1 MYISRVCA
9 RAHAGLPQTKDLVII
24 YFYTFFFYIVH
35 NMELRHQDV
44 YTVHPAHVLFGPLLL
59 QPNCWGGIGSIT
71 LNVLDRCILDIS
83 TDILAEIRFILRPFF
98 FLHSKGTENYVV
110 SCVPAN
116 AIRLLWLFHILYG
129 THATISNWILKIG
142 TNSSMVGI
150 CPMNVLNKWWP
161 DVHVCDVIF
170 VRGGMINIIRWLS
183 AQSKNQQM
191 NIYSE
196 WVGKVAATSNENK
209 SFSSAIACQKSS

>member
-1 MYISRVCA
+1 MFAYGFCPYAVRCLSYTHSNLSSSSRLPLPTQSSRPYLPSPKLYMYISRVCA

-116 AIRLLWLFHILYG
+116 AIRLL
-129 THATISNWILKIG
+129 
-142 TNSSMVGI
+142 
-150 CPMNVLNKWWP
+150 
-161 DVHVCDVIF
+161 
-170 VRGGMINIIRWLS
+170 
-183 AQSKNQQM
+183 
-191 NIYSE
+191 
-196 WVGKVAATSNENK
+196 
-209 SFSSAIACQKSS
+209 

>member
-1 MYISRVCA
+1 MCIIWNYGIKTCTLYTRPMCCLARCCCSQTAGAALAASRWMYWIGA
-9 RAHAGLPQTKDLVII
+9 YWIYLPI
-24 YFYTFFFYIVH
+24 YWQKFVSFYDH
-35 NMELRHQDV
+35 D
-44 YTVHPAHVLFGPLLL
+44 
-59 QPNCWGGIGSIT
+59 
-71 LNVLDRCILDIS
+71 
-83 TDILAEIRFILRPFF
+83 FF

>member
-24 YFYTFFFYIVH
+24 YFYIVH

-59 QPNCWGGIGSIT
+59 QPNCWAALAASRWMYWIGAYWIYLPIYWQKFVSFYDYDFFSVFERHGKLCCFVCSSKCHSTFMTFSYIVWYT
-71 LNVLDRCILDIS
+71 RDNFELD
-83 TDILAEIRFILRPFF
+83 
-98 FLHSKGTENYVV
+98 TEN
-110 SCVPAN
+110 
-116 AIRLLWLFHILYG
+116 R
-129 THATISNWILKIG
+129 

>member
-24 YFYTFFFYIVH
+24 YFYIVH

-83 TDILAEIRFILRPFF
+83 TDILAEIRFILRPWFF
-98 FLHSKGTENYVV
+98 FSAFERHGKLCCFVCSSKCHSTFMTFSYIVWYTRDNFELDTEN
-110 SCVPAN
+110 
-116 AIRLLWLFHILYG
+116 R
-129 THATISNWILKIG
+129 